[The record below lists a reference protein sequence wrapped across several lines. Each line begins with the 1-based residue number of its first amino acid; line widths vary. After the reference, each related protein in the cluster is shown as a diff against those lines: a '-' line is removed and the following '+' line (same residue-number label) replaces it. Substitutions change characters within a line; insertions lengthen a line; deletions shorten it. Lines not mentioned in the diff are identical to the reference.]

1 MNIWIY
7 LINNFEKFKLNNLFM
22 KATEASLLEF
32 IKKSNQ
38 FSIPIYQRLYS
49 WTENECEKLWDDIIT
64 TGSKDIPSHFIGSI
78 MYIEKGLYQIS
89 KPEPL
94 LVIDIFS

>member
-1 MNIWIY
+1 
-7 LINNFEKFKLNNLFM
+7 M
-22 KATEASLLEF
+22 KATEANLLEF

-49 WTENECEKLWDDIIT
+49 WTENECEKLCDDIIT